1 MKECS
6 KHIQSIAD
14 YIDGELDSS
23 LCEELEAHLKDCQN
37 CRLMVDSLK
46 QTVILC
52 RDGVREE
59 LPESISSKLNDAIRA
74 RWEKKFGKKK

>member
-1 MKECS
+1 MSGCS
-6 KHIQSIAD
+6 KHIQDIAD
-14 YIDGELDSS
+14 YLDGELDAK
-23 LCEELEAHLKDCQN
+23 LCEDLENHLKDCKN

-59 LPESISSKLNDAIRA
+59 LPESISSRLNDVIRR
-74 RWEKKFGKKK
+74 RWEKKFGKK